1 MDYLKQQHKN
11 YEISITSFKQQVEEY
26 LHPVKKKRKHYI
38 NKFNTELQIENPQTK
53 QEDKQTIQQISV
65 QKLQRK
71 KFLKKLDIY
80 LEFFDNIKES
90 EQQFGQQLNDL
101 DSKLIAE
108 NEITNVDKYSEESN
122 EIIQQLTGVQLNS
135 KLFLYL
141 PYWKEFKK
149 VLKSISQCH
158 NEVGVDI
165 NKVSVQLVQLRKGYI
180 KEVEDIRKQR
190 RKLKH
195 QTIECYQHY
204 QKILNEF
211 NQNEK
216 DLQTFNQAHNEM
228 IKRKDDPTQII
239 KSEMKVKLQKQQ
251 SDNIRLKL
259 TDSRDRIKENQ
270 IEINEFNQKM
280 HEFQINYEEQRVIF
294 VKQGF
299 QAFLITSENYAMQ
312 FQTQISSL
320 IVIVDEDYYQI
331 YPSKQHRI
339 SKSPQK
345 EVQEIQQLNQT
356 NELDINQQIKESQR
370 QTTYLLQQ
378 WQLVQKYN
386 EELEYFF
393 RDTIQI
399 FTQKSVDKDFTLVK
413 QQVEQEKIEVANIF
427 NILFQSL
434 LSVIQIIK
442 DQNKLMVDQIERKRQ
457 EIAKCRLD
465 MSIGKELE
473 ICALRD
479 LKKLQSLSTDE
490 KALEQYSNDQV
501 DKSKTKKAAQHFF
514 NEIKQ
519 NMQDVKS
526 LNFGKFYATI
536 GQTVSKVQKM
546 SNLKE
551 DDLKEQQIK
560 LIEDKKALISLQGFT
575 LKKMEDIL
583 NRHSKLVAKMKKTL
597 IEDFGRFAIQIFTHL
612 RMIVDET
619 TENIQIIQ
627 QRENLQEQIAE
638 QVIQNEKEELICQSE
653 DIIEDLNVNT
663 TTQLVQKLLRVL
675 VNDWKESEYFKGK
688 IMKILHKTF
697 NKKRATILSEIT
709 VKELKIVGDP
719 PSLSEIQAL
728 RQDVNEFLCD
738 MDLSFRGKIQI
749 VLNTNIIINWPKE
762 YYVPVEIKITI
773 STFTSRIRLCFVPTF
788 LGKSWLSMIGQPVIN
803 LDIEPTFLQKYNIAK
818 IQQIADLIREFLIA
832 KVKLMTYPNKLT
844 IKIPLSKK

>member
-1 MDYLKQQHKN
+1 MDYLKRQHKN
-11 YEISITSFKQQVEEY
+11 YEISITSLKQHVDEY
-26 LHPVKKKRKHYI
+26 LNPIKKKRKHYI
-38 NKFNTELQIENPQTK
+38 NKFNTELQIENPQPK

-80 LEFFDNIKES
+80 IEFFDGIKES
-90 EQQFGQQLNDL
+90 EQQFGCQLNDL
-101 DSKLIAE
+101 DSKLLTE
-108 NEITNVDKYSEESN
+108 NEMTNVDKYQEEGN
-122 EIIQQLTGVQLNS
+122 EIIQQLTGVQLSS
-135 KLFLYL
+135 KLYLYL
-141 PYWKEFKK
+141 PYWKDFKK
-149 VLKSISQCH
+149 VLRSIGQCH
-158 NEVGVDI
+158 NEVAVDI
-165 NKVSVQLVQLRKGYI
+165 SKVSVQLVQLRKGYI

-190 RKLKH
+190 KKLKQ
-195 QTIECYQHY
+195 QTVECYNHY

-216 DLQTFNQAHNEM
+216 DLQAYNQAHNEM
-228 IKRKDDPTQII
+228 IKRKDDPTLII
-239 KSEMKVKLQKQQ
+239 KSEMKVKLQMQQ

-270 IEINEFNQKM
+270 IQINEFNLKM
-280 HEFQINYEEQRVIF
+280 NEFQINYEEQRVIF

-331 YPSKQHRI
+331 YPSRQYR
-339 SKSPQK
+339 SPKSSQK
-345 EVQEIQQLNQT
+345 YNQEIQQQNQ
-356 NELDINQQIKESQR
+356 NELDINEQIKESQR

-393 RDTIQI
+393 RDLIQI
-399 FTQKSVDKDFTLVK
+399 FTQKSIDKDFTLVK
-413 QQVEQEKIEVANIF
+413 QQVEKEKKEVADIF
-427 NILFQSL
+427 NILFSSL
-434 LSVIQIIK
+434 ISVIQIIK
-442 DQNKLMVDQIERKRQ
+442 DSNKQMVDQIERKRQ

-479 LKKLQSLSTDE
+479 LKKLQNLSTDE
-490 KALEQYSNDQV
+490 KALEQYQNDQQ
-501 DKSKTKKAAQHFF
+501 DKSKTKKAAQHFL
-514 NEIKQ
+514 NEMKQ

-551 DDLKEQQIK
+551 DDIREQQIK
-560 LIEDKKALISLQGFT
+560 LIEDKRALISLQGFT
-575 LKKMEDIL
+575 LKKIEDIL
-583 NRHSKLVAKMKKTL
+583 NKHSNLIIKMKKTL
-597 IEDFGRFAIQIFTHL
+597 IEDLGKFAIQIFKHL

-627 QRENLQEQIAE
+627 QREKIQEQIEE
-638 QVIQNEKEELICQSE
+638 QVIKNEKEEQICQSE
-653 DIIEDLNVNT
+653 DIVEDLNVST
-663 TTQLVQKLLRVL
+663 TSQLLQKLLKVL

-688 IMKILHKTF
+688 IKKILHKTF
-697 NKKRATILSEIT
+697 NKKRAAMLSEIT
-709 VKELKIVGDP
+709 VTELKIVGDS

-762 YYVPVEIKITI
+762 YQVPVEIKITI
-773 STFTSRIRLCFVPTF
+773 STFTSRIRLCFVPTY

-818 IQQIADLIREFLIA
+818 IQQIADLIREFLIG